1 MFSLP
6 LRAFHYYGDNVRRIF
21 LVCAGVMMVAIPLA
35 PSILPVSP
43 IVAVAFIL
51 LVGVMAGLTNPKQLW
66 VIQADTL
73 LAAVGFVVFEYG
85 AMVGAG
91 EAGVT
96 SLTFAGRQLLAVC
109 FFFALYFS
117 AKTWRAGTLRATEE
131 KDPV

>member
-6 LRAFHYYGDNVRRIF
+6 SRMFHYYGDSVRRIF

-43 IVAVAFIL
+43 LVAVAFML

-73 LAAVGFVVFEYG
+73 LAAVGFIVFEYG
-85 AMVGAG
+85 AIVGAD
-91 EAGVT
+91 ETGVT
-96 SLTFAGRQLLAVC
+96 SLAFAGRQLLALC

-117 AKTWRAGTLRATEE
+117 AKTWRAETLDTKEGQDRA
-131 KDPV
+131 